1 MNKVI
6 LGLILAVCVLGM
18 ALVMLNERLGR
29 ENDSSP
35 RMQAANEQMQPE
47 TPRPGASSSYTAPA
61 QTDILPADNA
71 AGESAPRLRSPSL
84 EAAMRMEK
92 ELAEEALAPPVP
104 GQPAADERG
113 AEEAAQPS
121 VAPDPEPVAVEPNAE
136 AKPEP
141 KPAAKPAS
149 APKTQQPQA
158 PKKDPEKPAAAKDG
172 NVINRFVIYSREKG
186 ATVRIGGNGAIVYKS
201 MTLENPDRVVL
212 DLDGHWQFP
221 PNPGVPKNDLV
232 NNVRIG
238 QMGDKTRVVIDLKE
252 KPRSTRVISAKKGD
266 SLDVRVDK

>member
-47 TPRPGASSSYTAPA
+47 TPRGSPSYTAPA
-61 QTDILPADNA
+61 QTDILPADKE
-71 AGESAPRLRSPSL
+71 ESAPPLRNPSL
-84 EAAMRMEK
+84 EAAMRMERDM
-92 ELAEEALAPPVP
+92 AEEALAPPAPAQPVP
-104 GQPAADERG
+104 EAQVAEPPASEVAPPPAAPEP
-113 AEEAAQPS
+113 EPAAQPK
-121 VAPDPEPVAVEPNAE
+121 PEAR
-136 AKPEP
+136 PEP
-141 KPAAKPAS
+141 KPAPKPAP
-149 APKTQQPQA
+149 APRPQAEA
-158 PKKDPEKPAAAKDG
+158 PKKETEKPAAAKSG

-186 ATVRIGGNGAIVYKS
+186 ATVRIGGNGAIAYKS

-252 KPRSTRVISAKKGD
+252 KPRSTRVIPAKKGD